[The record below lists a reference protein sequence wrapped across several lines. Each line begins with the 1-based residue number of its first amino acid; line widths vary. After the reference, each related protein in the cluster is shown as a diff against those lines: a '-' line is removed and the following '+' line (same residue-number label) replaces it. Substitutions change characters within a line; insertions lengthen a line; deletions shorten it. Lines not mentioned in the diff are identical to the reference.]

1 MRSLQTVMFMLCVL
15 GGLFLLT
22 QAPAFFMP
30 GRDPAI
36 GLQFDAASSRL
47 LGAGLLA
54 LAAAGGQYLRAMY
67 YSAERR
73 LPDTAGQRRYSA
85 ILLLALALLGGAL
98 WQAEPGANPEYRAP
112 PSAAALPQAS
122 PAP

>member
-1 MRSLQTVMFMLCVL
+1 MRSLQVVMFMLCLL

-54 LAAAGGQYLRAMY
+54 LAAAGGQYLRTMY
-67 YSAERR
+67 YHGAKRR
-73 LPDTAGQRRYSA
+73 PASTAAQQRRYSA
-85 ILLLALALLGGAL
+85 VLLLAVALIGSAL
-98 WQAEPGANPEYRAP
+98 WNAEPGANPDYRAP
-112 PSAAALPQAS
+112 AAVT
-122 PAP
+122 AP

>member
-1 MRSLQTVMFMLCVL
+1 MRSLQMVMFMLCLL

-36 GLQFDAASSRL
+36 GLQFDTASSRL

-54 LAAAGGQYLRAMY
+54 LAAAGGQYLQAMY
-67 YSAERR
+67 YGAERR
-73 LPDTAGQRRYSA
+73 LPGTAGQLRYSA
-85 ILLLALALLGGAL
+85 ILLLALALIGCAL
-98 WQAEPGANPEYRAP
+98 WSAKPGANPDYRAP
-112 PSAAALPQAS
+112 AAASTP
-122 PAP
+122 